1 MQHAVLILHWL
12 LFYHPIEILGFE
24 FLILLDY
31 LIEVKEGFGSGEA
44 FSTKVPFTITF
55 IFGLKDD
62 LGGFFGHIRKI

>member
-44 FSTKVPFTITF
+44 FSTKVPFVIS
-55 IFGLKDD
+55 LPA
-62 LGGFFGHIRKI
+62 